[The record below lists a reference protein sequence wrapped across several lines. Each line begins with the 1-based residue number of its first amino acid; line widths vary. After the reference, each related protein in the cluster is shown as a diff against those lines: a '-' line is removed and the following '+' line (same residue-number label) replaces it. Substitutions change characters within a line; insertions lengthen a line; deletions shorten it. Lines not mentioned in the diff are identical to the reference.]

1 MSDDDFAQKLAND
14 LEELILAEG
23 PETVAA
29 FIAEPIQGAGGVLV
43 PPAGYF
49 DKIQQVLRRYDV
61 LLIADEVITG
71 FGRLGAWFGS
81 EVFGIEPDLITVAKG
96 MTSGYV
102 PLSACIV
109 SDKVWR
115 VLVDASSESG
125 VFGHGYTYSSHPLA
139 AAVAMTNLDLIEE
152 EGLVAQAAS
161 RGAFMHAHFQEA
173 FADHPLVGE
182 IRGHALIG
190 ALEFVADRSPATK
203 FDPQGKVSARITHR
217 CLELGVITRALP
229 ASDSISFAP
238 PFVISEDELEEMV
251 GTVRRAVDEVAA
263 ELRSEGTLS

>member
-1 MSDDDFAQKLAND
+1 
-14 LEELILAEG
+14 
-23 PETVAA
+23 
-29 FIAEPIQGAGGVLV
+29 
-43 PPAGYF
+43 
-49 DKIQQVLRRYDV
+49 
-61 LLIADEVITG
+61 
-71 FGRLGAWFGS
+71 
-81 EVFGIEPDLITVAKG
+81 VFGVEPDLITVAKG

-109 SDKVWR
+109 SEKVWR
-115 VLVDASSESG
+115 VLVDASSETG
-125 VFGHGYTYSSHPLA
+125 IFGHGYTYSSHPLA

-161 RGAFMHAHFQEA
+161 RGAFMHERFQEA

-190 ALEFVADRSPATK
+190 ALEFVADRSPARK
-203 FDPQGKVSARITHR
+203 FDPLGKVSARITRR

-263 ELRSEGTLS
+263 ELRTEGVLS